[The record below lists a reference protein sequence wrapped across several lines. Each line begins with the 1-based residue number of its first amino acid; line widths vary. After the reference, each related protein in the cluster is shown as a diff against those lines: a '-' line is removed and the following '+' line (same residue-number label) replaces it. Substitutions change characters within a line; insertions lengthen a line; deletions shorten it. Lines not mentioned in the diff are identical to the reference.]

1 MLDAFIVIQKV
12 KTRKNGEIIIQVM
25 PEMFDNYLEAKRW
38 VINHFCAKQKYKY
51 DFIYETEDFVYEIK
65 ELNKVKVYNSELD
78 QIVLEE
84 E

>member
-25 PEMFDNYLEAKRW
+25 PEAFDNYVEVERW
-38 VINHFCAKQKYKY
+38 VINHFCAKKKYKH